1 VPSKTSCKSMLLSNE
16 ETEDVERDE
25 ARLKLYPSAV
35 GVVESCRNVCNA
47 RDDWLDLLFGVV
59 VAAY

>member
-1 VPSKTSCKSMLLSNE
+1 MLLSNE